1 MNWLVFAFLT
11 DCNSESG
18 FSWSNQ
24 CFWQFGT
31 FQSYHLWHFAL
42 HFWKNLF
49 QTLMTQLEP
58 VTVTYF
64 LEVNLPQKFAI
75 SSSLKKGLLWLIS
88 YCFFAVW
95 YFNRKKKIRFTK
107 KIVNLCF
114 IYLSFFFL
122 NISLQAL
129 FASCIPEI
137 IDLIGTRPKYGGT
150 YKNERG
156 RRHVSSISILLI
168 LKCIV
173 NTINTTTKCFDV
185 LISAGLR

>member
-1 MNWLVFAFLT
+1 MFLAIWY
-11 DCNSESG
+11 
-18 FSWSNQ
+18 FPKLP
-24 CFWQFGT
+24 FV
-31 FQSYHLWHFAL
+31 AL
-42 HFWKNLF
+42 C
-49 QTLMTQLEP
+49 TLITQLEP

-95 YFNRKKKIRFTK
+95 YFNRIHYHSRKKIRFTK